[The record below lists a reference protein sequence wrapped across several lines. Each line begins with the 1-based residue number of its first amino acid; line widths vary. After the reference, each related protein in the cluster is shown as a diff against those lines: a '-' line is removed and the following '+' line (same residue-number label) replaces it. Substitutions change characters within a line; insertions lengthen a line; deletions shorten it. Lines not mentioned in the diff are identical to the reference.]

1 MESFKKMLS
10 SASFLS
16 VQVLV
21 LVVVLSLGCV
31 MAVGQKQLRIN
42 DGDVSL
48 GEIGQDEKERAG
60 NQVAATSSA
69 RVGMQCSLQR
79 LGGNRSEAAIRLEQ
93 RIYKAIYKEAA
104 RFKIDPYLVCAVVG
118 QESSFKRRAMS
129 YKGARGLMQL
139 MPETAARFN
148 VLNPDDPEES
158 IRGGVAYLVWLLDRF
173 GGKVAL
179 ALAGYNAGEGS
190 VEAYLSGR
198 TVILSN
204 GRVINRRG
212 IRNDGIPPYAET
224 MNYVRKVAERYRLLR
239 LSRELRVSEVPL

>member
-1 MESFKKMLS
+1 
-10 SASFLS
+10 
-16 VQVLV
+16 
-21 LVVVLSLGCV
+21 
-31 MAVGQKQLRIN
+31 
-42 DGDVSL
+42 
-48 GEIGQDEKERAG
+48 
-60 NQVAATSSA
+60 
-69 RVGMQCSLQR
+69 
-79 LGGNRSEAAIRLEQ
+79 
-93 RIYKAIYKEAA
+93 
-104 RFKIDPYLVCAVVG
+104 
-118 QESSFKRRAMS
+118 
-129 YKGARGLMQL
+129 
-139 MPETAARFN
+139 
-148 VLNPDDPEES
+148 
-158 IRGGVAYLVWLLDRF
+158 VAYLVWLLDRF